1 MLGTVRPRHLSDS
14 SPFDQRLMK
23 IRILLP
29 SVISALVLMVVG
41 LALLAAYEARQK
53 AQEAAKFVQVNQISS
68 LFLRSAADW
77 AA

>member
-1 MLGTVRPRHLSDS
+1 
-14 SPFDQRLMK
+14 MK

-53 AQEAAKFVQVNQISS
+53 AQEAAKFVQVNQISPVPQK
-68 LFLRSAADW
+68 RG
-77 AA
+77 